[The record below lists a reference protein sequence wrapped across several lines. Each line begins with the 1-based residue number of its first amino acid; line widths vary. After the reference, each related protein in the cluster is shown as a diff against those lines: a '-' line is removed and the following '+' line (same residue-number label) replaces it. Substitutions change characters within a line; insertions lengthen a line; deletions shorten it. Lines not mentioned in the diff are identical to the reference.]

1 MADPVVTP
9 AAQWRRQQWRPIPT
23 INRPASEVWIH
34 HSGGGA
40 KNFATLLN
48 NEAWH
53 VRHLGWRA
61 LGYSFAVNVD
71 EVRHGYGRI
80 YVGRGWGFQGGHT
93 GGRNHI
99 SHGILIVGGWGTAS
113 DAEVEAAARS
123 IVWLVEDGH
132 RRGMTRRVV
141 SGGHRDAPGSST
153 SCPGTAG
160 MRVVRRARELLKSPA
175 PPVEEDVMNQEQDAR
190 LKRVEQ
196 AVVGLGAAVAE
207 LSQIAADLSRSV
219 GGRMVG
225 SDLQRLRTSVRAIA
239 ADMDLPTEHPPVDG
253 PVQA

>member
-9 AAQWRRQQWRPIPT
+9 AAQWRRQQWRPVPT
-23 INRPASEVWIH
+23 INRPAREVWIH

-61 LGYSFAVNVD
+61 LGYSWAVNVD

-80 YVGRGWGFQGGHT
+80 YEGRGWGFQGGHT
-93 GGRNHI
+93 GGRNQI
-99 SHGILIVGGWGTAS
+99 SHGILIVGGWETAS

-160 MRVVRRARELLKSPA
+160 MRVVRRSRELLSA
-175 PPVEEDVMNQEQDAR
+175 PPEDEMNQEQHER

-196 AVVGLGAAVAE
+196 QLAGLGAAVAE
-207 LSQIAADLSRSV
+207 LSTIAADLSRSV

-225 SDLQRLRTSVRAIA
+225 HDLQRLRTSVRALA
-239 ADMDLPTEHPPVDG
+239 AHEGLPTEHPPVDG